1 MFYYLKASWIW
12 MRRLT
17 HCRGFG
23 VQSPSAYRF
32 IRYVINEHY
41 PYYAYDALK
50 VRMNK
55 LSKHEQKLGRLF
67 LRLANFW
74 QPVCCYCDDSSL
86 MEYAQAGAR
95 NMKQFSVSDFMSQH
109 LRCSDASCIPDDSR
123 LLVWIDSDVY
133 GNEMEEILKN
143 CHSQTLLV
151 VNNIRRKNHRL
162 WKEIQENELVG
173 ITFHLYYCGIVFFD
187 KSVYKQHYEVNF

>member
-50 VRMNK
+50 ERMNK

-67 LRLANFW
+67 FRLANFW

-95 NMKQFSVSDFMSQH
+95 NMKQFSVSVFMSQY
-109 LRCSDASCIPDDSR
+109 LRCSDVSCIPDDSR

>member
-1 MFYYLKASWIW
+1 MHYYLSTWW
-12 MRRLT
+12 RWFRR
-17 HCRGFG
+17 CGYSRGFG
-23 VQSPSAYRF
+23 VQSPSAYSF

-50 VRMNK
+50 ERMNK

-67 LRLANFW
+67 FRLANFW

-95 NMKQFSVSDFMSQH
+95 NMKQFSVSDFMSQY